1 MNRTSQSAFA
11 LLSLAFSVAPAFAQT
26 NPEAQ
31 GFLTEP
37 PAGSLRISK
46 LVGVDVSGMDHER
59 VGRTE
64 EIIIDASGRAQA
76 VVIGVGGFLGIGE
89 KRIAVPFDQIV
100 WNMGQAGSGTKS
112 RSSTTSADAPSGE
125 AAAAAGPQTMP
136 GAQVLN
142 DVLATIDEKR
152 GGAVNEATGSVAAKD
167 QSRGTATVPVAGT
180 GDGPVR
186 AEIRQTKATLQA
198 APAYRP

>member
-1 MNRTSQSAFA
+1 MKRASHSAIALVALALSASTAIAQSTPQ
-11 LLSLAFSVAPAFAQT
+11 AP
-26 NPEAQ
+26 

-37 PAGSLRISK
+37 PPGGLRASK
-46 LVGVDVSGMDHER
+46 LIGVAVSGLDHEK

-64 EIIIDASGRAQA
+64 EILIDASGRAQA

-100 WNMGQAGSGTKS
+100 WNMGEAGAGGQA
-112 RSSTTSADAPSGE
+112 RSSTTPANAPSGE
-125 AAAAAGPQTMP
+125 ASATAGPQTMP
-136 GAQVLN
+136 GAQISN

-152 GGAVNEATGSVAAKD
+152 GGAVDESTGSVAAKD

-180 GDGPVR
+180 GDGPLR
-186 AEIRQTKATLQA
+186 AEIRQTKAMLQA

>member
-1 MNRTSQSAFA
+1 MNRATQSAVA
-11 LLSLAFSVAPAFAQT
+11 LLSLAFSVAPAFAQP
-26 NPEAQ
+26 NPGAM

-37 PAGSLRISK
+37 PPGGLRASK
-46 LVGVDVSGMDHER
+46 LVGVEVSGMDHER
-59 VGRTE
+59 IGRTE

-100 WNMGQAGSGTKS
+100 WNMGEAGGGTTS
-112 RSSTTSADAPSGE
+112 RSSTAPANAPSGE
-125 AAAAAGPQTMP
+125 AAATSGPQTMP
-136 GAQVLN
+136 GAQVSN

-152 GGAVNEATGSVAAKD
+152 GGAVNDATGSVAAKD

-180 GDGPVR
+180 GGGPVR